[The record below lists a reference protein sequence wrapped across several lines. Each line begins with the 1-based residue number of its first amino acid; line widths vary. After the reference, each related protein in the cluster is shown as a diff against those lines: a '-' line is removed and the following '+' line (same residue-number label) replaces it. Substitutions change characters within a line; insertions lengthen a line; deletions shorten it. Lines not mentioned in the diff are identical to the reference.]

1 MECLERN
8 RPFHNAWLAFTQR
21 GEESLEEVRFAEQ
34 KTHEVEDNTEV
45 QKITTKLDNISV
57 SIEHGVIGFEEV
69 FVITVAL
76 NRK

>member
-1 MECLERN
+1 M
-8 RPFHNAWLAFTQR
+8 
-21 GEESLEEVRFAEQ
+21 EEVRFAEQ